1 MTESAET
8 KNGRLE
14 CLPFRFFK
22 GDSIQAAITDSKARQ
37 VFCVWLSSKDADKPH
52 HAQAQRLAVDIAW

>member
-1 MTESAET
+1 MSAIS
-8 KNGRLE
+8 
-14 CLPFRFFK
+14 FFK